1 MTDLLNLTCAKCLP
15 LPVVV
20 QIKLVSEFKCLTAVA
35 IDWYQQTNL
44 FWKQAEFAR
53 RENWSAVAPTVKEL
67 VISPEYGVKM
77 IFSGN

>member
-20 QIKLVSEFKCLTAVA
+20 QIKLVSEFKCFTAVA

-44 FWKQAEFAR
+44 F
-53 RENWSAVAPTVKEL
+53 
-67 VISPEYGVKM
+67 
-77 IFSGN
+77 